1 MEPWLS
7 GKHAD
12 LDPFRRLLVC
22 SLEQSLADLRKWTPL
37 EPDER
42 ICFHLRHIAGSVDR
56 LFTYATGGQLG
67 EEQLAYLRSEASA
80 GGTREE
86 LLEGVAETFAEV
98 ERGLRMMEDLDFR
111 EPRFIGRQRLETPL
125 GVLLGHIAEHTQ
137 RHTGQ
142 VIERA
147 RGLAEQG

>member
-12 LDPFRRLLVC
+12 LDPFRRLLAC
-22 SLEQSLADLRKWTPL
+22 SLEMSLSDLHRWTPA

-42 ICFHLRHIAGSVDR
+42 IRFHLRHIAGSVDR
-56 LFTYATGGQLG
+56 LFTYALGGQLT
-67 EEQLAYLRSEASA
+67 EQQLAYLRSEAEA

-86 LLEGVAETFAEV
+86 LLELVAETFGRV
-98 ERGLRMMEDLDFR
+98 ESGLRMMEDIDYR
-111 EPRFIGRQRLETPL
+111 ESRYVGRQRLETPL

-147 RGLAEQG
+147 RLIGAQS